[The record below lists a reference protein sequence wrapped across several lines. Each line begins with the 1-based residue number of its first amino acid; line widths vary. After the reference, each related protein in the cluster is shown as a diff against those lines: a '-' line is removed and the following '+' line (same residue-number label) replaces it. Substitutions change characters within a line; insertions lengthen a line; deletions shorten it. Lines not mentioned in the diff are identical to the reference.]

1 MPLSVKKYFFHHPH
15 NYVEYFSADTSRRFS
30 EQWSFSLPANACDE
44 YDVLVYF
51 VETLI
56 NSNNVSLAG
65 SIIGKIPGGEDG
77 IRLNESI
84 CELLEHV
91 NDAEFDNGVISG
103 IINAIGVR
111 TVTDG
116 ADRKALSVK
125 NEKDASDLEVFYP
138 HAAYVLRGLS
148 RFYLS
153 EGNQEYIQS
162 EISDY

>member
-1 MPLSVKKYFFHHPH
+1 MFFFHHPH
-15 NYVEYFSADTSRRFS
+15 NYIEYVSADPSRRFS
-30 EQWSFSLPANACDE
+30 EQWRFSLPANACDE

-51 VETLI
+51 IETLI
-56 NSNNVSLAG
+56 NSKNVSLAG

-77 IRLNESI
+77 VRLNERI
-84 CELLEHV
+84 RELLEHGD
-91 NDAEFDNGVISG
+91 NAEFDNAVISG
-103 IINAIGVR
+103 IINAMGVR

-116 ADRKALSVK
+116 ADQKALSK
-125 NEKDASDLEVFYP
+125 RNEKDASELELFYP

-153 EGNQEYIQS
+153 EGRQDYIQS